1 MRSYTKL
8 CGTNTYGKHMGYE
21 VNNQGKNIA
30 LIVELLILRELLSD
44 PTILEIISGKKK
56 KGGRRR
62 KKERKI

>member
-44 PTILEIISGKKK
+44 PTILEIISGKK
-56 KGGRRR
+56 RR